1 MGRMES
7 HMEKGKVKKIL
18 LPIVIGIIVT
28 AAAFYFWLPSING
41 YDPSFWVFLAF
52 SAIAFALSFAIFG
65 RDKDVPFFVKKNAKG
80 KAKKNSDEAQK
91 PRGFKIC
98 VIIAISI
105 IAVMLLGVL
114 ISSEIF
120 NARKYASVIK
130 VSEAEFSEDMPETT
144 EIKNI
149 ALMDSDSAKI
159 IGNRALDKLADVV
172 SQFVA
177 GEDYIQINYKGYP
190 KKVTSLEYADIF
202 KWASNRD
209 SGIPGYIMVDPVNN
223 NAEYVRL
230 EKSIKYTESGYFSD
244 DLMRCLRFK
253 YPTKIFDYVS
263 FEIDEQGNP
272 YYIVSCASPRIFPFG
287 ARDIDEV
294 IIFDPCTGDSEIYP
308 VGDLPSW
315 IDTVYSGD
323 LAMEKYNW
331 HGTLSGGFINSIIGN
346 KGCKETTDDFG
357 YITIGDDVWYFTGV
371 TSVTA
376 DSSNIG
382 FILTNARTG
391 EYKYYAVGGAEE
403 HSAMNAAEGE
413 VQEKG
418 YVASFPSLVNISGEA
433 TYIMVLKDASGI
445 VKLYALVNVE
455 NYNIVATGQTQDEV
469 MQVYKKLLVQKGE
482 ISEPEGDKLE
492 CTVTVEHIRDAVVS
506 SNTVLYIECDDG
518 YVYKGLLSESE
529 MLILIREGQSIHIEY
544 ELTDID
550 GIRKI
555 VSFEVVSQDG

>member
-1 MGRMES
+1 
-7 HMEKGKVKKIL
+7 MEKRKAKKII
-18 LPIVIGIIVT
+18 LPIVIGFIISAV
-28 AAAFYFWLPSING
+28 AFYLWLPSINIF
-41 YDPSFWVFLAF
+41 DTSFWVFIAF
-52 SAIAFALSFAIFG
+52 SAIAFAVSFALFG
-65 RDKDVPFFVKKNAKG
+65 RNEGTMVIFRGVKKG
-80 KAKKNSDEAQK
+80 KSDKSGKKEKSEM
-91 PRGFKIC
+91 PLGFKIC
-98 VIIAISI
+98 IITAIVLIALMVI
-105 IAVMLLGVL
+105 GVL
-114 ISSEIF
+114 VSSEVF
-120 NARKYASVIK
+120 NARRYASVIEI
-130 VSEAEFSEDMPETT
+130 SEAEFAEDMPETT

-149 ALMDSDSAKI
+149 ALMDSESAKI

-177 GEDYIQINYKGYP
+177 GENYIQINYKGYP

-223 NAEYVRL
+223 NADYVRL
-230 EKSIKYTESGYFSD
+230 DKSIRYTESGFFSD
-244 DLMRCLRFK
+244 DLVRCLRFK
-253 YPTKIFDYVS
+253 YPTKIFDYIS

-272 YYIVSCASPRIFPFG
+272 YYIVSCAAPRIRPFG
-287 ARDIDEV
+287 AMDINEV
-294 IIFDPCTGDSEIYP
+294 IIFDPCTGNSEIYS
-308 VGDLPSW
+308 VGNLPSW
-315 IDTVYSGD
+315 IDTVFSGD

-331 HGTLSGGFINSIIGN
+331 HGKLSGGFINSIIGN

-357 YITIGDDVWYFTGV
+357 YIAIGDDVWYFTGV

-469 MQVYKKLLVQKGE
+469 MRAYRQLLIQKGE
-482 ISEPEGDKLE
+482 ISEPDSDKLE
-492 CTVTVEHIRDAVVS
+492 CTVKVEEIRDVVIS
-506 SNTVLYIECDDG
+506 SSTVIYLYCDDG
-518 YVYKGLLSESE
+518 YIYKGSVEENE
-529 MLILIREGQSIHIEY
+529 MLMMIQASQSIRIEY
-544 ELTDID
+544 ELTDIE
-550 GIRKI
+550 GIRRI
-555 VSFEVVSQDG
+555 ISFESVTVND

>member
-1 MGRMES
+1 
-7 HMEKGKVKKIL
+7 MEKGKVKKIV
-18 LPIVIGIIVT
+18 LPIIIGVIATFI
-28 AAAFYFWLPSING
+28 AFYLWLPSINLR
-41 YDPSFWVFLAF
+41 DPSFWVFLAF
-52 SAIAFALSFAIFG
+52 SAVMFALSFAIFG
-65 RDKDVPFFVKKNAKG
+65 RDKDMPFFSKTKTKTKKSK
-80 KAKKNSDEAQK
+80 DEKTEK
-91 PRGFKIC
+91 PLGFKVCI
-98 VIIAISI
+98 IIAVSL

-120 NARKYASVIK
+120 NARKYASVI
-130 VSEAEFSEDMPETT
+130 SINEAVFSEDMPETT

-149 ALMDSDSAKI
+149 ALMDSESAQI

-202 KWASNRD
+202 KWASNRE

-230 EKSIKYTESGYFSD
+230 ERAIRYTESGYFSD
-244 DLMRCLRFK
+244 DLVRCLRFK
-253 YPTKIFDYVS
+253 YPTKIFDYIS

-272 YYIVSCASPRIFPFG
+272 YYVVSCATPHIFPFG

-294 IIFDPCTGDSEIYP
+294 IIFDPCTGESNIYS
-308 VGDLPSW
+308 VGDIPSW
-315 IDTVYSGD
+315 VDTVYSGD

-357 YITIGDDVWYFTGV
+357 YIAIGDDVWYFTGV

-469 MQVYKKLLVQKGE
+469 MRVYKNLLVQKGE
-482 ISEPEGDKLE
+482 ISEPEGDRLE
-492 CTVTVEHIRDAVVS
+492 CTVTALYIRDIVIS

-518 YVYKGLLSESE
+518 YIYKGTVADSEE
-529 MLILIREGQSIHIEY
+529 LVTVREGQRLKIEY
-544 ELTDID
+544 ELTDTE

-555 VSFEVVSQDG
+555 ASFEIIPQGD

>member
-1 MGRMES
+1 
-7 HMEKGKVKKIL
+7 MEKRKAKKII
-18 LPIVIGIIVT
+18 LPIVIGFIISAV
-28 AAAFYFWLPSING
+28 AFYLWLPSINIF
-41 YDPSFWVFLAF
+41 DTSFWVFIAF
-52 SAIAFALSFAIFG
+52 SAIAFAVSFALFG
-65 RDKDVPFFVKKNAKG
+65 RDEGTMVIFRGVKKG
-80 KAKKNSDEAQK
+80 KSDKSGKKEKSEM
-91 PRGFKIC
+91 PLGFKIC
-98 VIIAISI
+98 IITAIVLIALMVI
-105 IAVMLLGVL
+105 GVL
-114 ISSEIF
+114 VSSEVF
-120 NARKYASVIK
+120 NARRYASVIEI
-130 VSEAEFSEDMPETT
+130 SEAEFAEDMPETT

-149 ALMDSDSAKI
+149 ALMDSESAKI

-177 GEDYIQINYKGYP
+177 GENYIQINYKGYP

-223 NAEYVRL
+223 NADYVRL
-230 EKSIKYTESGYFSD
+230 DKSIRYTESGFFSD
-244 DLMRCLRFK
+244 DLVRCLRFK
-253 YPTKIFDYVS
+253 YPTKIFDYIS

-272 YYIVSCASPRIFPFG
+272 YYIVSCAAPRIRPFG
-287 ARDIDEV
+287 AMDINEV
-294 IIFDPCTGDSEIYP
+294 IIFDPCTGDSEIYS
-308 VGDLPSW
+308 VGNLPSW
-315 IDTVYSGD
+315 IDTVFSGD

-331 HGTLSGGFINSIIGN
+331 HGKLSGGFINSIIGN

-357 YITIGDDVWYFTGV
+357 YIAIGDDVWYFTGV

-455 NYNIVATGQTQDEV
+455 NYNIVATGQTQDDV
-469 MQVYKKLLVQKGE
+469 MRAYRQLLIQKGE
-482 ISEPEGDKLE
+482 ISEPDSDKLE
-492 CTVTVEHIRDAVVS
+492 CTVKVEEIRDVVIS
-506 SNTVLYIECDDG
+506 SSTVIYLYCDDG
-518 YVYKGLLSESE
+518 YIYKGSVEENE
-529 MLILIREGQSIHIEY
+529 MLMMIQASQSIRIEY
-544 ELTDID
+544 ELTDIE
-550 GIRKI
+550 GIRRI
-555 VSFEVVSQDG
+555 ISFEFVTVND

>member
-1 MGRMES
+1 
-7 HMEKGKVKKIL
+7 MEKRKAKKII
-18 LPIVIGIIVT
+18 LPIVIGFIISAV
-28 AAAFYFWLPSING
+28 AFYLWLPSINIF
-41 YDPSFWVFLAF
+41 DTSFWVFIAF
-52 SAIAFALSFAIFG
+52 SAIAFAVSFALFG
-65 RDKDVPFFVKKNAKG
+65 RDEGTMLIFRGIKKG
-80 KAKKNSDEAQK
+80 KSDKSGKKEKSEM
-91 PRGFKIC
+91 PLGFKIC
-98 VIIAISI
+98 IITAIVLIALMVI
-105 IAVMLLGVL
+105 GVL
-114 ISSEIF
+114 VSSEVF
-120 NARKYASVIK
+120 NARRYASVIEI
-130 VSEAEFSEDMPETT
+130 SEAEFAEDMPETT

-149 ALMDSDSAKI
+149 ALMDSESAKI

-177 GEDYIQINYKGYP
+177 GENYIQINYKGYP

-223 NAEYVRL
+223 NADYVRL
-230 EKSIKYTESGYFSD
+230 DKSIRYTESGFFSD
-244 DLMRCLRFK
+244 DLVRCLRFK
-253 YPTKIFDYVS
+253 YPTKIFDYIS

-272 YYIVSCASPRIFPFG
+272 YYIVSCAAPRIRPFG
-287 ARDIDEV
+287 AMDINEV
-294 IIFDPCTGDSEIYP
+294 IIFDPCTGDSEIYS
-308 VGDLPSW
+308 VGNLPSW
-315 IDTVYSGD
+315 IDTVFSGD

-331 HGTLSGGFINSIIGN
+331 HGKLSGGFINSIIGN

-357 YITIGDDVWYFTGV
+357 YIAIGDDVWYFTGV

-469 MQVYKKLLVQKGE
+469 MRAYRQLLIQKGE
-482 ISEPEGDKLE
+482 ISEPDSDKLE
-492 CTVTVEHIRDAVVS
+492 CTVKVEEIRDVVIS
-506 SNTVLYIECDDG
+506 SSTVIYLYCDDG
-518 YVYKGLLSESE
+518 YIYKGSVEENE
-529 MLILIREGQSIHIEY
+529 MLMMIQASQSLRIEY
-544 ELTDID
+544 ELTDIE
-550 GIRKI
+550 GIRRI
-555 VSFEVVSQDG
+555 ISFESVTVND